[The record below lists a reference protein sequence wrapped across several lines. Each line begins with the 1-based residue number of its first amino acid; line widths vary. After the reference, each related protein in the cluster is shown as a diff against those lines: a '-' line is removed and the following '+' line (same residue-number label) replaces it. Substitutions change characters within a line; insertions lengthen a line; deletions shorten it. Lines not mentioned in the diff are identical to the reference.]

1 MDSKRTVTVELLGHR
16 LTVRTTENE
25 EALTRN
31 VDRLNDLLV
40 EMRSKTGVVDT
51 ARLFALALLHLGREI
66 DMTKDMRNEWTEPL
80 ARRIEDMTDRIHR
93 ALEEA

>member
-16 LTVRTTENE
+16 LTVRTTETE
-25 EALTRN
+25 EALARN
-31 VDRLNDLLV
+31 LDHLNGLLT
-40 EMRSKTGVVDT
+40 EMRSRTGVVDT

-66 DMTKDMRNEWTEPL
+66 NMTRTMQEERTEPL
-80 ARRIEDMTDRIHR
+80 ARRIDDLTDRIHR